1 MIPSGTEIKF
11 VRFEFESER
20 ISIGAKNFHGIHEL
34 IKIEFSA
41 ACLVYWGIVAAYDIV
56 GDCYCFGANQQR
68 FSPPK

>member
-41 ACLVYWGIVAAYDIV
+41 ACLVYWGIEAAYDIV
-56 GDCYCFGANQQR
+56 GGLLLFWCQPATFQ
-68 FSPPK
+68 PP